1 MLTLTL
7 PNFIS
12 DLVAKNGTTKS
23 SKLRVPATSV
33 ADLHTYFTTCHPAA
47 VSRIFEADG
56 SVRKNIILVV
66 NDELVHNS
74 QYSQITF
81 DDGDELALLIQFAGG

>member
-1 MLTLTL
+1 MPTLRL

-12 DLVAKNGTTKS
+12 DLVAKNGTPKS
-23 SKLRVPATSV
+23 SRLSVPATSI
-33 ADLHTYFTTCHPAA
+33 ADLHAFFSTRHPEASA
-47 VSRIFEADG
+47 RIFDTDG

>member
-1 MLTLTL
+1 MLKLTL

-12 DLVAKNGTTKS
+12 DLIVNTGTTKAN
-23 SKLRVPATSV
+23 KLNVPATTV

-47 VSRIFEADG
+47 GSRIFETDG
-56 SVRKNIILVV
+56 SVRRNVILVV
-66 NDELVHNS
+66 NDELIHNS

-81 DDGDELALLIQFAGG
+81 DDGDELSLLIQFAGG